1 MPDILQSLEG
11 VVVRPALAS
20 DKAAVLQFCQQTW
33 PDIEDYIASVW
44 DKWMADVS
52 GQILVAL
59 LKERPVAMARVVR
72 LSDIEGWWEGLRVD
86 PQYRG
91 RGLVSVLESAVKQ
104 YFREVGVEVIRSC
117 VAKWNTIMHGI
128 MQRRGYQQVGC
139 YLLHR
144 ADAVQAPVE
153 QIGKLTGDDA
163 EAVWSFLNSQDG
175 SLRER
180 LFVSRGAKWQTL
192 ATFQLRERLSAGLFW
207 GYRQGESLQSLLIQ
221 SYMESADTS
230 LWVGYIDGTLEGLPV
245 LLQEMRCLAHQ
256 QDYPSVGGFFP
267 KTDLMLGCLTIAGY
281 HPSPQEEFLVYEAA
295 C

>member
-1 MPDILQSLEG
+1 MPEILQSLEA

-20 DKAAVLQFCQQTW
+20 DKAAVLQFCQHTW
-33 PDIEDYIASVW
+33 PDIEDYIPLVW

-52 GQILVAL
+52 GQILVAVL
-59 LKERPVAMARVVR
+59 NERPVAMARVVR

-91 RGLVSVLESAVKQ
+91 RGLVSVLEQAVKQ
-104 YFREVGVEVIRSC
+104 YFRELGVEVIRSC
-117 VAKWNTIMHGI
+117 VAKWNTIMHGM

-163 EAVWSFLNSQDG
+163 EAAWSFLNSQDG

-180 LFVSRGAKWQTL
+180 LFVSRGARMANADNVSVTRALECRVILGLSTGRIL
-192 ATFQLRERLSAGLFW
+192 AK
-207 GYRQGESLQSLLIQ
+207 
-221 SYMESADTS
+221 
-230 LWVGYIDGTLEGLPV
+230 P
-245 LLQEMRCLAHQ
+245 
-256 QDYPSVGGFFP
+256 
-267 KTDLMLGCLTIAGY
+267 TDSELHGKC
-281 HPSPQEEFLVYEAA
+281 
-295 C
+295 